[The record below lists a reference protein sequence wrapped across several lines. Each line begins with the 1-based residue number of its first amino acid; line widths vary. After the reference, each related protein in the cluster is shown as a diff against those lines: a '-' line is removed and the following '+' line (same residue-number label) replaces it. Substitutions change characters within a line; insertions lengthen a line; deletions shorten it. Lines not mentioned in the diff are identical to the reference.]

1 MNALLDAMMKA
12 HPGTDMHGT
21 KIIPDPYGTV
31 VGTRP
36 IGTTVVTQ

>member
-1 MNALLDAMMKA
+1 MLCWIAMKA

-31 VGTRP
+31 VSTRSVP
-36 IGTTVVTQ
+36 Q